1 MGCRRRCRPG
11 GEALPGRRWA
21 RAEGGDDAEG
31 RRLLVAGAGAG
42 VNAGA
47 EMVPPCQWAAMQ
59 GHMAVVLRQSGRA
72 LMLGTGGGETWG
84 SCCDCCPG
92 GRRGATLAGAM
103 RLASDS
109 VHWRSCRSMAG
120 SGWRIGQHLGGSP
133 RGECRRLHDVDC
145 STHTRARVRD
155 ETFITCA
162 AVSVVC
168 VAACLMDHHSR
179 TVCGDV
185 WLPPVA
191 IGIMSWGLRR
201 QVPVDA
207 CSTQPG
213 RCGPAAPRGC
223 MHSDD
228 AHLLALFCS
237 GQGASMC
244 QWTNFRVS
252 LLFLVGCHLDTQVID
267 TSVLRSAQLVALS
280 LGCHGLGRGATA
292 SSGTHGLCRTPEAA
306 LTTALV

>member
-1 MGCRRRCRPG
+1 
-11 GEALPGRRWA
+11 
-21 RAEGGDDAEG
+21 
-31 RRLLVAGAGAG
+31 
-42 VNAGA
+42 
-47 EMVPPCQWAAMQ
+47 MVPPCQWAAMQ

-244 QWTNFRVS
+244 QWTRAAHSQAVVGQRRRVGACTVTMPTSWRCFALGKGRACASGRISAFRC
-252 LLFLVGCHLDTQVID
+252 FFW
-267 TSVLRSAQLVALS
+267 SVVTL
-280 LGCHGLGRGATA
+280 
-292 SSGTHGLCRTPEAA
+292 TPK
-306 LTTALV
+306 